1 LKTAKFA
8 SDVSECVHEYDG
20 ANADADSCFT
30 SPEMQAHAVKNG
42 QIDDGD
48 DNQNDGHSF
57 SSKSAAYMDILFKVQ
72 DTDQDGCLSQA
83 ERKAFCIQTLTPFND
98 AIFEA
103 GAFQLIDK
111 NEDGKLS
118 KEEFM
123 EIDWQRVQDKLFPVE
138 KNKKWPKSGEQKT
151 IEYK

>member
-20 ANADADSCFT
+20 FDVYDDGCFT
-30 SPEMQAHAVKNG
+30 SPEMQAHALKNG
-42 QIDDGD
+42 QIDGGD
-48 DNQNDGHSF
+48 DNQNDLNSF
-57 SSKSAAYMDILFKVQ
+57 SSNSAAYMDMLFKTQ

-83 ERKAFCIQTLTPFND
+83 ERKAFCIPSLTPFND

-103 GAFQLIDK
+103 GAFQLMDK
-111 NEDGKLS
+111 NGDGKLS
-118 KEEFM
+118 KEEYM
-123 EIDWQRVQDKLFPVE
+123 EIDWQKVQEKLFPVKE
-138 KNKKWPKSGEQKT
+138 KKKWPRSGEQQT